1 LKRPL
6 AIAASVLTLA
16 MSGCFEVDYLLQAG
30 EGQLDLLCRAR
41 NLEDA
46 RENKDL
52 SPNTRRLLGDV
63 PIVKRFATKAG
74 LIPTKSYED
83 FVALDRRS
91 VVWVVSAAPTF
102 SLEPKQ
108 WWFPIVGDVPYLGW
122 FDKHLAQNHAESM
135 AADGW
140 DVDMRGSIAYST
152 LGFFDDPVLSTM
164 IDDAPDAD
172 GELANVILHESVHAT
187 VYVAGQSEFNEG
199 LATFVG
205 DHLTIEYLT
214 ERFGAESH
222 EITAWVDGEAY
233 GRALRERLYQAYRD
247 LTALYKR
254 KISREE
260 MLKQKSLYLEGLRAE
275 VGFPRPITNA
285 TLAHYDTYHGGEEAF
300 AKLYEVC
307 NRDIREV
314 IRVTRVV
321 TAKDFDK
328 TAESDLTKLVDK
340 LGKRCK
346 KPQTPDRRSAKG
358 EPTAGPS
365 PAPPRP

>member
-1 LKRPL
+1 MKRPL
-6 AIAASVLTLA
+6 LIAATVLALA
-16 MSGCFEVDYLLQAG
+16 ASGCFEVDYLLQAG
-30 EGQLDLLCRAR
+30 EGQMDLLCRAR
-41 NLEDA
+41 NIEDA
-46 RENKDL
+46 KNDPDL

-63 PIVKRFATKAG
+63 PIVKRFAIKSG
-74 LIPTKSYED
+74 LVPTKSYED

-102 SLEPKQ
+102 SLEPKK

-122 FDKHLAQNHAESM
+122 FEKHLATNHAEHM

-140 DVDMRGSIAYST
+140 DVDVRGSIAYST

-164 IDDAPDAD
+164 IDEAPDAD

-214 ERFGAESH
+214 ERFGADSY

-233 GRALRERLYQAYRD
+233 GKAVRDRLYQAYKD
-247 LTALYKR
+247 LTALYRR
-254 KISREE
+254 KIPRDQMMKE
-260 MLKQKSLYLEGLRAE
+260 KVAYLEGLRAE

-300 AKLYEVC
+300 AKLYGVC
-307 NRDIREV
+307 NHDIREV
-314 IRVTRVV
+314 IRVTRDV
-321 TAKDFDK
+321 TTKDFDRP
-328 TAESDLTKLVDK
+328 AESDLTKLVDK
-340 LGKRCK
+340 LAKRCK
-346 KPQTPDRRSAKG
+346 KPAPKKATG
-358 EPTAGPS
+358 GPL
-365 PAPPRP
+365 PAPPLP

>member
-1 LKRPL
+1 MIRRY
-6 AIAASVLTLA
+6 AIAAAVLGLA
-16 MSGCFEVDYLLQAG
+16 ASGCFEVDYLLQAG
-30 EGQLDLLCRAR
+30 EGQMDLLCRAR
-41 NLEDA
+41 DIDDA
-46 RENKDL
+46 KNNPDL

-63 PIVKRFATKAG
+63 PIVKRYATKSG
-74 LIPTKSYED
+74 LVPTRSYED
-83 FVALDRRS
+83 FVELDRRS

-102 SLEPKQ
+102 SLEPKE

-122 FDKHLAQNHAESM
+122 FDKHLATNHKESL
-135 AADGW
+135 AREGW

-164 IDDAPDAD
+164 IDEAPDAD

-205 DHLTIEYLT
+205 DHLTIEYLS
-214 ERFGAESH
+214 ERFGPESH
-222 EITAWVDGEAY
+222 ELAAWVDGEAY
-233 GRALRERLYQAYRD
+233 GKALRERLYQAYRD
-247 LTALYKR
+247 LTALYRR
-254 KISREE
+254 KIPRAQ
-260 MLKQKSLYLEGLRAE
+260 MLQEKTRYLERLRAE

-300 AKLYEVC
+300 AKLYEIC

-314 IRVTRVV
+314 VRVTRVV

-340 LGKRCK
+340 LGKGCK
-346 KPQTPDRRSAKG
+346 KPPVPAPRSAKG
-358 EPTAGPS
+358 EPTAGRS
-365 PAPPRP
+365 PAPPPP

>member
-1 LKRPL
+1 LRRRH
-6 AIAASVLTLA
+6 AIAATVLGLA
-16 MSGCFEVDYLLQAG
+16 ASGCFEVDYLLQAG
-30 EGQLDLLCRAR
+30 EGQMDLLCRAR
-41 NLEDA
+41 DIDDA
-46 RENKDL
+46 KNDPDL

-63 PIVKRFATKAG
+63 PNVKRYATKSG
-74 LIPTKSYED
+74 LVPTKSYED

-102 SLEPKQ
+102 SLEAKE

-122 FDKHLAQNHAESM
+122 FDKHLATNHIESL
-135 AADGW
+135 AREGW

-152 LGFFDDPVLSTM
+152 LGFFNDPVLSTM
-164 IDDAPDAD
+164 IEEAPDAD

-214 ERFGAESH
+214 ERFGAESY
-222 EITAWVDGEAY
+222 ELTAWVDGEAY
-233 GRALRERLYQAYRD
+233 GKSVQGRLYQAYKD
-247 LTALYKR
+247 LAALYKR
-254 KISREE
+254 KIPRTE
-260 MLKQKSLYLEGLRAE
+260 MLKEKTRYLDGLRAE
-275 VGFPRPITNA
+275 VGFARPITNA
-285 TLAHYDTYHGGEEAF
+285 TLAHYDTYHGGEQAF

-314 IRVTRVV
+314 VRVTKVV

-328 TAESDLTKLVDK
+328 TAESDLSKLVDK
-340 LGKRCK
+340 LGKGCK
-346 KPQTPDRRSAKG
+346 KPLASDRVSKKA

-365 PAPPRP
+365 PAPLPP